1 MKNTKIQLVVA
12 ICLLSIMP
20 LTASAIVDT
29 NYTPL
34 DLSSGEVVAESPAP
48 VVDEGD
54 GEESQAQAEAQA
66 VAAPETPAAPAV
78 IPVETSSPP
87 TKTVSTTSVAAP
99 RESAGEVLG
108 VAKERDPLE
117 KAYKLLDGKFNDLFE
132 NYGELQVELALLR
145 ASAEKTHE
153 SDIMER
159 SGQNIVYV
167 IFAVIL
173 ASIMLFIEIKYTK
186 FLPRL
191 VMSHKT
197 DKKKRQSKTQ
207 RR

>member
-1 MKNTKIQLVVA
+1 MMA

-20 LTASAIVDT
+20 LTAGAVVDT

-34 DLSSGEVVAESPAP
+34 DLARGEVVAESPAP
-48 VVDEGD
+48 DEEEEADDEVEVDVEA
-54 GEESQAQAEAQA
+54 ESI
-66 VAAPETPAAPAV
+66 AAPESQPAAPTV
-78 IPVETSSPP
+78 IPVETSTPP
-87 TKTVSTTSVAAP
+87 TRTVSTTFVDAP
-99 RESAGEVLG
+99 RESTGEVLG

-132 NYGELQVELALLR
+132 NYGQLQIEMAQLK
-145 ASAEKTHE
+145 ASAEKNQE

-159 SGQNIVYV
+159 SSQNIVYV

-173 ASIMLFIEIKYTK
+173 ASIMLFIEIKYAK
-186 FLPRL
+186 FSARL
-191 VMSHKT
+191 VRHVKKIGKRKT
-197 DKKKRQSKTQ
+197 G